1 MGRSLAFV
9 CMTALICGCATQAPT
24 TPGTGSGASYVPMVD
39 TQGVDPDN
47 LTADIAACR
56 TLASNVRVLP
66 VKGQGSND
74 VADAV
79 ALGVGIVV
87 PFGFVG
93 MALVSGIAS
102 GLNDETKPRLADAP
116 LQQKTLV
123 NCMARKGY
131 RNLDPQVTV
140 AYVPPPAAAGAK
152 AFRTGRDTYVA
163 ESYAKANVC
172 HGPARAV
179 LESKGPG
186 FERHSVVC
194 ADGQRAALRC
204 EFGNCAL
211 EPTDVA
217 LGE

>member
-1 MGRSLAFV
+1 MGKSLALV
-9 CMTALICGCATQAPT
+9 CATALVCGCATQPT
-24 TPGTGSGASYVPMVD
+24 TIPGTGSGASYMPMVD
-39 TQGVDPDN
+39 MQGVDLDM
-47 LTADIAACR
+47 LTADVAACR

-66 VKGQGSND
+66 VKGQGSSE

-93 MALVSGIAS
+93 MAVFSGIAS
-102 GLNDETKPRLADAP
+102 GLNDENKPRPADAS

-131 RNLDPQVTV
+131 RNLDPRVTV
-140 AYVPPPAAAGAK
+140 AYVPQPPQPK
-152 AFRTGRDTYVA
+152 AVRTGRDTYVA

-172 HGPARAV
+172 HGPAQAV
-179 LESKGPG
+179 LAGKGPG

-194 ADGQRAALRC
+194 ANGQRATLRC
-204 EFGNCAL
+204 EFGICVP
-211 EPTDVA
+211 EPTDLA
-217 LGE
+217 LGD